1 MSCHQ
6 TRSLLHAQHLDF
18 WKLIKILKSQ
28 QSKSSQ
34 WKQHRDD
41 QSRHPLSPFDPNR
54 SYGATVLRHLSGS
67 GALMVGHEEQRT
79 KPLGGWSAMVTWLK
93 LQFGIH
99 YYSELFRTIQLIP
112 LLISHPSQSSPWHL
126 CSRGCFNARDP
137 HHSSIL
143 KGHHHISMAG
153 RIVLDK
159 LSESPKRS
167 KGTDINPS
175 AMAMA

>member
-1 MSCHQ
+1 MEISAYLQHLRPNWAKAPSGLFPPPRSTSISSWEDRDQGSSFGAVRKRAIICYYLIMSCHQ

-54 SYGATVLRHLSGS
+54 SYGATALRRLSGS

-93 LQFGIH
+93 QLQFGIH
-99 YYSELFRTIQLIP
+99 YYSELF
-112 LLISHPSQSSPWHL
+112 H
-126 CSRGCFNARDP
+126 
-137 HHSSIL
+137 
-143 KGHHHISMAG
+143 
-153 RIVLDK
+153 
-159 LSESPKRS
+159 
-167 KGTDINPS
+167 
-175 AMAMA
+175 